1 MLKKIL
7 LFALVV
13 LPVTAFAQEKIA
25 YLNYADVVTAM
36 PEFKQMQDSLSKSEN
51 DLRAELQIVSE
62 EFAKKYSDY
71 IAQRD
76 SLNESIKL
84 RREQELDDMRQRAEN
99 FQQFAAQKQEEMQQR
114 MSIPIREKL
123 QKAINDV
130 GRDNNF
136 LYIVNSEAFL
146 YISPNAADA
155 TPIVKRKLGIQ

>member
-1 MLKKIL
+1 MLKKFL